1 MVNRLGHNLV
11 AGKVEAVAR
20 TMAED
25 TFVVVVQPAEH
36 RFASTVVSGTWS

>member
-1 MVNRLGHNLV
+1 VSRLGHNLV

-25 TFVVVVQPAEH
+25 TFVVVVPPVEH
-36 RFASTVVSGTWS
+36 RSAGTVVSGTWS